1 MITTMRLPLY
11 IMLESDNVDRSKVV
25 KILDQV
31 VIPQLTKMIISYA
44 NKAQLSAEDFR
55 LISEVC
61 HLESIRVIDA
71 SQALDNR

>member
-25 KILDQV
+25 KVLDQV
-31 VIPQLTKMIISYA
+31 VIPQLTKLLISYA
-44 NKAQLSAEDFR
+44 NKAQLSVEDYR

-61 HLESIRVIDA
+61 HLEAIRVIDA